1 MSAHTA
7 ATRLDQA
14 ALATYSDGENMPDST
29 ATPGWYPDPQDPSSG
44 RQRWWDGAAWT
55 DQYSPA
61 TSGAADTMSAAPSTP
76 TEPPKSGSKTPLII
90 LGVVGVV
97 VLLIIV
103 GVGFAAALFSG
114 SPESSRVSADGSV
127 SESVTVTADG
137 ATVVLPPGWAEVPL
151 DAGQVQGF
159 LDDAAA
165 SNPEIADSLQSTL
178 SGVTDLGVSMFAISS
193 DLSTDAFVT
202 NSNLILTPNQGSS
215 LSDTG
220 AAQVDY
226 LQSLGAT
233 DVTSTEIDVNGSPA
247 LKAEYTLEAN
257 VPAGPVTVYG
267 IQYVVIGD
275 ANVGLLTISSLS
287 QDAAAD
293 ADAMAQSLVVD

>member
-1 MSAHTA
+1 M
-7 ATRLDQA
+7 
-14 ALATYSDGENMPDST
+14 
-29 ATPGWYPDPQDPSSG
+29 
-44 RQRWWDGAAWT
+44 WT

-61 TSGAADTMSAAPSTP
+61 AEDSADTPTAAPATA
-76 TEPPKSGSKTPLII
+76 TEPTKSRSKTPLII

-97 VLLIIV
+97 ALLIIIV
-103 GVGFAAALFSG
+103 GVGVAVALFSG
-114 SPESSRVSADGSV
+114 SPEPSSVSAGGSV
-127 SESVTVTADG
+127 SEGVTVTADG
-137 ATVVLPPGWAEVPL
+137 ATVVLPSGWEEVPL

-165 SNPEIADSLQSTL
+165 SNPELADALQGAL
-178 SGVTDLGVSMFAISS
+178 SGVSDLGVSMFAISP
-193 DLSTDAFVT
+193 DLSTDTFVT
-202 NSNLILTPNQGSS
+202 NSNLLLTPNQGAS

-233 DVTSTEIDVNGSPA
+233 EVTSTEIDVNGSPA
-247 LKAEYTLEAN
+247 LKAQYTLEAN

-267 IQYVVIGD
+267 IQYVVMGD
-275 ANVGLLTISSLS
+275 ANVGLLTVSAAS

>member
-1 MSAHTA
+1 
-7 ATRLDQA
+7 
-14 ALATYSDGENMPDST
+14 MPDST
-29 ATPGWYPDPQDPSSG
+29 VTPGWYPDPQDPSGS
-44 RQRWWDGAAWT
+44 RQRWWDGTAWT

-61 TSGAADTMSAAPSTP
+61 AEGAASTP
-76 TEPPKSGSKTPLII
+76 TAPTTATEAPTSRSKTPLII

-97 VLLIIV
+97 ALLIIV
-103 GVGFAAALFSG
+103 GVGVAVALFSG
-114 SPESSRVSADGSV
+114 SSESSSVSAGGSV
-127 SESVTVTADG
+127 SEGVTVTADG
-137 ATVVLPPGWAEVPL
+137 ATVVLPSGWEEVPL
-151 DAGQVQGF
+151 DASEVQGF

-165 SNPEIADSLQSTL
+165 SNPEIADALQGTL
-178 SGVTDLGVSMFAISS
+178 TGVSDLGVSMFAIAP
-193 DLSTDAFVT
+193 DLSTDTFVT

-220 AAQVDY
+220 TAQVDY

-233 DVTSTEIDVNGSPA
+233 GVTSTEIDVGGSPA

-267 IQYVVIGD
+267 IQYVVMGD
-275 ANVGLLTISSLS
+275 ANVGLLTVSATS

-293 ADAMAQSLVVD
+293 ADTMAQSLVVE

>member
-1 MSAHTA
+1 
-7 ATRLDQA
+7 
-14 ALATYSDGENMPDST
+14 
-29 ATPGWYPDPQDPSSG
+29 
-44 RQRWWDGAAWT
+44 
-55 DQYSPA
+55 
-61 TSGAADTMSAAPSTP
+61 MSAAPSTP